1 MHSVQAQLQPAELG
15 PLRDFDQSLVFE
27 EADLDF
33 LDELVGYAYDEELQ
47 LLDSC
52 GTASPSW
59 DMTTASSFGIEMT
72 HSPQQMLL
80 ADQHRPQPLLPNAK
94 ERTKE
99 LIRRHQKRFREK
111 RKVTVGLVDNFQ
123 SRMCV
128 LAADATPTR
137 FPCVVGSKATA
148 GRRAG
153 SD

>member
-33 LDELVGYAYDEELQ
+33 LDELVGYPYNEELQ
-47 LLDSC
+47 LLESC
-52 GTASPSW
+52 GTASPGW

-99 LIRRHQKRFREK
+99 LNRRHQKRFREK
-111 RKVTVGLVDNFQ
+111 RKVTAGLVDIFQ
-123 SRMCV
+123 SRKCEI
-128 LAADATPTR
+128 AADATPTR
-137 FPCVVGSKATA
+137 FPCVLGSKAAA
-148 GRRAG
+148 GGRAG